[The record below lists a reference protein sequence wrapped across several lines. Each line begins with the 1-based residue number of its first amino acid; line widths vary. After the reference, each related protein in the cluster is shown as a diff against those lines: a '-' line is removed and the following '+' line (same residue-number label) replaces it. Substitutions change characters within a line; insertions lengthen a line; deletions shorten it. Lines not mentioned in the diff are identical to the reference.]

1 MKGLFNPYG
10 AVMRALSDLSTLVF
24 LNALTGLFCIPV
36 VTAGASFAAMHYVI
50 MDMIEDKGGPVIPEF
65 RKRFKENLKN
75 ATPVWLIIMAAALL
89 LFADYRIIEGG
100 KLGLPKLMVIPI
112 YAAIFMLIAVY
123 VYVMPL
129 TAKFVLSTR
138 AAFKNAVILAI
149 AYLPKTFLMIAISV
163 VIPFVLLNSMMLLPL
178 FFLIGLSLP
187 AYFCALVYLPIIE
200 EMQRSKG
207 ETEKGETE
215 GEISSELKDDIKE
228 REE

>member
-1 MKGLFNPYG
+1 
-10 AVMRALSDLSTLVF
+10 
-24 LNALTGLFCIPV
+24 
-36 VTAGASFAAMHYVI
+36 
-50 MDMIEDKGGPVIPEF
+50 
-65 RKRFKENLKN
+65 
-75 ATPVWLIIMAAALL
+75 
-89 LFADYRIIEGG
+89 
-100 KLGLPKLMVIPI
+100 
-112 YAAIFMLIAVY
+112 
-123 VYVMPL
+123 
-129 TAKFVLSTR
+129 
-138 AAFKNAVILAI
+138 
-149 AYLPKTFLMIAISV
+149 MIAISV